1 MSELS
6 VDPQTYKN
14 ALGQFCSGVTVVTVR
29 TATTVHG
36 MTATAFSSVSLQ
48 PPQVLICVGNHTR
61 MHRLLSTCDRF
72 GVSIL
77 SAHQTAVAAHFAG
90 SAAAHS
96 VAQAIAFDDCEG
108 TPVVPGALVQ
118 LVNRIEA
125 MHAAGDHTIY
135 FGRVIACCTIQA
147 PPLLR
152 YAGRY
157 RQLHDAKPCEA

>member
-6 VDPQTYKN
+6 IDPRTYKN
-14 ALGQFCSGVTVVTVR
+14 ALGQFCSGVTVITVR
-29 TATTVHG
+29 SATVVHG

-48 PPQVLICVGNHTR
+48 PPQVLVCVGNHTR
-61 MHRLLSTCDRF
+61 MHRLMSTCDRF

-90 SAAAHS
+90 SAAAQS
-96 VAQAIAFDDCEG
+96 IAFDDCEG

-125 MHAAGDHTIY
+125 THAAGDHTIY
-135 FGRVIACCTIQA
+135 FGRVITCCTIKA

-152 YAGRY
+152 FAGEY
-157 RQLHDAKPCEA
+157 RQLRDAEPCEA